1 MEFTR
6 KEMHL
11 VLLACCFGGFVT
23 PLLSTMMNLSLVNIG
38 SEFGVG
44 SHDLGYVNTAF
55 LLTSV
60 IAMVPSAR
68 LGDILGRKRVFLMG
82 MGIMGITCLLA
93 PLSPNFWSLI
103 LCRAVIGIGA
113 AASTCMS
120 VALIADV
127 YPKSERGGALGL
139 QTMCVY
145 IGLAAGPAIGG
156 VVNDIAGWHGL
167 FLLVVPL
174 AVVSILCMISFKH
187 EIKPASGSKMD
198 LIGVI
203 LYGSAILMSML
214 GVLNLP
220 ELWAVVSL
228 IAGLILLSL
237 FGWQQS
243 HSDNF
248 LLNVHLF
255 RSRVFTGSCI
265 ASFMC
270 YAASYSLNFF
280 LPLYLQ
286 NIGRLSSTEA
296 GVMLLIQPIVQAIFT
311 PVFGRLSD
319 KIGDKRI
326 LPTMGMAIA
335 ALGELTVVFYTI
347 DMSLYIVVATMA
359 LVGFGFAMFSAPN
372 TSIIMSSVPPS
383 ETGEASAMTAVTR
396 QTGMMV
402 SMGIAMLCI
411 SLIMGSADNISPET
425 YDDFLAVLRTS
436 FGIAFSMCCIGAVF
450 SVLRGNG
457 QSDTC

>member
-1 MEFTR
+1 MGFTK
-6 KEMHL
+6 KEMDL
-11 VLLACCFGGFVT
+11 VLLACCLGGFVT

-38 SEFGVG
+38 SEFNVG

-60 IAMVPSAR
+60 IAMVPAAR
-68 LGDILGRKRVFLMG
+68 LGDIIGRKRMYLLG
-82 MGIMGITCLLA
+82 MVIMGVACLLA
-93 PLSPNFWSLI
+93 PLSPNFWALI
-103 LCRAVIGIGA
+103 LCRAVIGVGA

-127 YPKSERGGALGL
+127 FPKEVRGGALGL

-145 IGLAAGPAIGG
+145 IGLAAGPVIGG
-156 VVNDIAGWHGL
+156 IVNDIAGWHGL

-174 AVVSILCMISFKH
+174 AVASIVCMSMFRH
-187 EIKPASGSKMD
+187 EITPACGSTMD
-198 LIGVI
+198 YTGTV
-203 LYGSAILMSML
+203 LYGIAILASMV

-220 ELWAVVSL
+220 ELWAVVLLVIGVVFL
-228 IAGLILLSL
+228 IIFGL
-237 FGWQQS
+237 QQS
-243 HSDNF
+243 RTENF

-255 RSRVFTGSCI
+255 RSRVFTGSCV

-286 NIGRLSSTEA
+286 NIGMMTSTEA
-296 GVMLLIQPIVQAIFT
+296 GMMLLTQPFIQAIFT
-311 PVFGRLSD
+311 PMFGRLSD
-319 KIGDKRI
+319 KMSDKRI
-326 LPTMGMAIA
+326 LPTVGMAIA
-335 ALGELTVVFYTI
+335 AIGEISVVFYSTTL
-347 DMSLYIVVATMA
+347 STPIVMTTMV

-372 TSIIMSSVPPS
+372 TSILMSSVPPA
-383 ETGEASAMTAVTR
+383 ETGEASAMTSVTR

-411 SLIMGSADNISPET
+411 SVIMGSADNISPET
-425 YDDFLAVLRTS
+425 YDDFLVVLRTA
-436 FGIAFSMCCIGAVF
+436 FVIAFMMCCIGAVF
-450 SVLRGNG
+450 SVLRGN
-457 QSDTC
+457 DDN

>member
-1 MEFTR
+1 MDFTR
-6 KEMHL
+6 KEMRL
-11 VLLACCFGGFVT
+11 VLVACCFGGFVT

-60 IAMVPSAR
+60 IAMVPAAR
-68 LGDILGRKRVFLMG
+68 LGDIIGRKRVYLLG
-82 MGIMGITCLLA
+82 MAIMGVTCLLA
-93 PLSPNFWSLI
+93 PFSPNFWALI
-103 LCRAVIGIGA
+103 LCRAVIGVGA

-127 YPKSERGGALGL
+127 FPKEVRGGALGL

-145 IGLAAGPAIGG
+145 IGLAVGPAIGG

-174 AVVSILCMISFKH
+174 AVASVICMSMFRHEIRPAYGSILDYVG
-187 EIKPASGSKMD
+187 A
-198 LIGVI
+198 V
-203 LYGSAILMSML
+203 LYGVAIFASMM

-220 ELWAVVSL
+220 ELWAVVLLVIGIVFL
-228 IAGLILLSL
+228 IIFGL
-237 FGWQQS
+237 QQS
-243 HSDNF
+243 RTENF

-255 RSRVFTGSCI
+255 RSRVFTGSCV

-286 NIGRLSSTEA
+286 NIGMLSSTEA
-296 GVMLLIQPIVQAIFT
+296 GVMLLTQPIIQAIFT
-311 PVFGRLSD
+311 PMFGRLSD
-319 KIGDKRI
+319 KMVDKRI
-326 LPTMGMAIA
+326 LPTCGMIIA
-335 ALGELTVVFYTI
+335 AIGEISVV
-347 DMSLYIVVATMA
+347 LYSTTLSVLIVMATMI
-359 LVGFGFAMFSAPN
+359 LVGFGFAMFTAPN
-372 TSIIMSSVPPS
+372 TSILMSSVPPT
-383 ETGEASAMTAVTR
+383 ETGEASAMTSVTR

-402 SMGIAMLCI
+402 SMGVAMLCI
-411 SLIMGSADNISPET
+411 SVIMGSADNISPET
-425 YDDFLAVLRTS
+425 YDDFLVVLKTS
-436 FGIAFSMCCIGAVF
+436 FVIAFLMCCIGAVF
-450 SVLRGNG
+450 SVLRGRE
-457 QSDTC
+457 DI

>member
-1 MEFTR
+1 MEFTK
-6 KEMHL
+6 KEMKM
-11 VLLACCFGGFVT
+11 VLLACCVGGFVT

-60 IAMVPSAR
+60 IAMVPAAR
-68 LGDILGRKRVFLMG
+68 LGDIIGRKRVYLIG
-82 MGIMGITCLLA
+82 MAIMGVTCLLA
-93 PLSPNFWSLI
+93 PLSPNFWVLI
-103 LCRAVIGIGA
+103 FCRAVIGIGA

-127 YPKSERGGALGL
+127 FPKEVRGGALGL

-174 AVVSILCMISFKH
+174 AVASIVCMLTFKH
-187 EIKPASGSKMD
+187 EISPASGCSLD
-198 LIGVI
+198 CTGTA
-203 LYGSAILMSML
+203 LYGTAIFASML

-220 ELWAVVSL
+220 EVWAIVLVV
-228 IAGLILLSL
+228 IGLILLVS
-237 FGWQQS
+237 FGLQQS
-243 HSDNF
+243 RSDNF

-286 NIGRLSSTEA
+286 HIGMMSSTEA
-296 GVMLLIQPIVQAIFT
+296 GMMLLIQPIIQAIFT
-311 PVFGRLSD
+311 PLFGRLSD
-319 KIGDKRI
+319 KMTDKRI
-326 LPTMGMAIA
+326 LPTFGMIIA
-335 ALGELTVVFYTI
+335 AVGELTVVFYSTTS
-347 DMSLYIVVATMA
+347 SLPIVVATMV
-359 LVGFGFAMFSAPN
+359 LVGFGFAMFTAPN

-383 ETGEASAMTAVTR
+383 ETGEASAMTSVTR

-402 SMGIAMLCI
+402 SMGVAMLCI
-411 SLIMGSADNISPET
+411 SVIMGSADNISPET
-425 YDDFLAVLRTS
+425 YGDFLDVLKTS
-436 FGIAFSMCCIGAVF
+436 FIIAFLMCCIGAVF
-450 SVLRGNG
+450 SVLRGR
-457 QSDTC
+457 SDN